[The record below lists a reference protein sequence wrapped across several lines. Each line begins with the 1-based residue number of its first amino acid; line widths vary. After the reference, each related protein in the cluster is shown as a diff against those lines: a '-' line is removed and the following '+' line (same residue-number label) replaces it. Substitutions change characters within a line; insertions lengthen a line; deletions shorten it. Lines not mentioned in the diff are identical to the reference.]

1 MKKKVLLVITVIFF
15 VVLVIGATYA
25 YFQSDTS
32 DSKSTDVKITT
43 NTSDT
48 LSFSVG
54 SSLQFS
60 ADQFTFTER
69 GKNASDTTTATA
81 LLTANN
87 KTNSATEHY
96 YIYLNIEF
104 NNFEYC
110 KDNTK
115 PELLLTITS
124 PDGESVTIVDGL
136 EYKTVSNG
144 AGDSISGFD
153 VTTKNGLVTLV
164 NNKEISTTS
173 RKSEEW
179 KFEITFVN
187 YDFIQVNNE
196 GKSFVGK
203 IIIQKKELV
212 HLASQVCSSG
222 DALSSCIMTLGNQVD
237 SGITRLYHHD
247 ANLENGA
254 NDNSYRYSG
263 ATEVV
268 DNYVCFGSNESPCP
282 YDNLYR
288 IIGVIDGKVKLI
300 KADYANSNL
309 LGTNGDYHDSVVPNK
324 SFYKGKLTSINTY
337 YWNYKNDTTL
347 GHSSN
352 DWSTSLLN
360 KTNLNTNYISN
371 IGSTWANKI
380 DVTIWKIGGNSWGG
394 LVGTFPNVTYQKE
407 ISTPASN
414 TTYDSKIGLMY
425 VSDYLF
431 GANPNT
437 WMLKDSYVKD
447 VNGSESHDFKHH
459 NTTNWIYLGGYEWTI
474 THDTKDDTQ
483 AFFVY
488 GGDFGVVLEGS
499 FRGLSLKIP
508 GIIENDLGTMY
519 IRPVFNLTS
528 SVTYVSGSGQLNNPI
543 RIN

>member
-60 ADQFTFTER
+60 ADQFTFTEG

-110 KDNTK
+110 KDSTK

-124 PDGESVTIVDGL
+124 PDGESVTSINGL

-203 IIIQKKELV
+203 IIIQKK
-212 HLASQVCSSG
+212 
-222 DALSSCIMTLGNQVD
+222 
-237 SGITRLYHHD
+237 
-247 ANLENGA
+247 
-254 NDNSYRYSG
+254 
-263 ATEVV
+263 
-268 DNYVCFGSNESPCP
+268 
-282 YDNLYR
+282 
-288 IIGVIDGKVKLI
+288 
-300 KADYANSNL
+300 
-309 LGTNGDYHDSVVPNK
+309 
-324 SFYKGKLTSINTY
+324 
-337 YWNYKNDTTL
+337 
-347 GHSSN
+347 
-352 DWSTSLLN
+352 
-360 KTNLNTNYISN
+360 
-371 IGSTWANKI
+371 
-380 DVTIWKIGGNSWGG
+380 
-394 LVGTFPNVTYQKE
+394 
-407 ISTPASN
+407 
-414 TTYDSKIGLMY
+414 
-425 VSDYLF
+425 
-431 GANPNT
+431 
-437 WMLKDSYVKD
+437 
-447 VNGSESHDFKHH
+447 
-459 NTTNWIYLGGYEWTI
+459 
-474 THDTKDDTQ
+474 
-483 AFFVY
+483 
-488 GGDFGVVLEGS
+488 
-499 FRGLSLKIP
+499 
-508 GIIENDLGTMY
+508 
-519 IRPVFNLTS
+519 
-528 SVTYVSGSGQLNNPI
+528 
-543 RIN
+543 

>member
-43 NTSDT
+43 NTSDK

-60 ADQFTFTER
+60 ADQFTFTDG

-124 PDGESVTIVDGL
+124 PDGESVTSINGL

-144 AGDSISGFD
+144 ASDSISGFD

-288 IIGVIDGKVKLI
+288 IIGIIDGKVKLI

-309 LGTNGDYHDSVVPNK
+309 LGTNGDYHDSVVPNT

-371 IGSTWANKI
+371 IGSSWASKI
-380 DVTIWKIGGNSWGG
+380 DVTTWKIGGNSWGG

-407 ISTPASN
+407 ISTPANN

-425 VSDYLF
+425 ISDYLF

-437 WMLKDSYVKD
+437 WVLKESYVKD
-447 VNGSESHDFKHH
+447 VNGAECHDFKHH

-488 GGDFGVVLEGS
+488 GGDFGVVLEGT

>member
-1 MKKKVLLVITVIFF
+1 MKKKALLGITVIFF

-81 LLTANN
+81 ILTANN

-247 ANLENGA
+247 TNLENGA

-380 DVTIWKIGGNSWGG
+380 DVTTWKIGGNSWGS

-425 VSDYLF
+425 ISDYLF

-488 GGDFGVVLEGS
+488 GGDFGVVLEGT

>member
-1 MKKKVLLVITVIFF
+1 MKKKGLLVITVIFF
-15 VVLVIGATYA
+15 TIIVIGATYA

-32 DSKSTDVKITT
+32 DSKSTDVRITT

-54 SSLQFS
+54 SALQFS
-60 ADQFTFTER
+60 ADQFTFTEG

-110 KDNTK
+110 KDSTK

-124 PDGESVTIVDGL
+124 PDGESVTSINGL

-187 YDFIQVNNE
+187 YDFNQVNNE
-196 GKSFVGK
+196 GKTFVGK

-309 LGTNGDYHDSVVPNK
+309 LGTNGDYHGSVVPNT

-371 IGSTWANKI
+371 IGSTWSNKI
-380 DVTIWKIGGNSWGG
+380 AVTTWKIGGNSWDGI
-394 LVGTFPNVTYQKE
+394 VDTFPNVTYQKE
-407 ISTPASN
+407 ISAPASN

-425 VSDYLF
+425 ISDYLF

-437 WMLKDSYVKD
+437 WMLKDSYYT
-447 VNGSESHDFKHH
+447 NGLKYHDFKHH
-459 NTTNWIYLGGYEWTI
+459 NTTNWIHLGGYEWTI

-488 GGDFGVVLEGS
+488 GGDFGVVLEGT
-499 FRGLSLKIP
+499 FRGLRLEIP

>member
-1 MKKKVLLVITVIFF
+1 MKKKALLGITVIFF

-81 LLTANN
+81 ILTANN

-164 NNKEISTTS
+164 NNKKISTTS

>member
-1 MKKKVLLVITVIFF
+1 MKKKALLGITVIFF

>member
-25 YFQSDTS
+25 YFQSDTN

-60 ADQFTFTER
+60 ADQFTFTES

-110 KDNTK
+110 KDDTK

-124 PDGESVTIVDGL
+124 PDGESVTNVDGL

-153 VTTKNGLVTLV
+153 VTTKNGLVTLI

-187 YDFIQVNNE
+187 YDFNQVNNE

-212 HLASQVCSSG
+212 HLASQVCSDG
-222 DALSSCIMTLGNQVD
+222 DLLSSCIIALGNQVD

-282 YDNLYR
+282 DDNLYR

-309 LGTNGDYHDSVVPNK
+309 LGTNGDYHDSVAPNT

-360 KTNLNTNYISN
+360 KTNLNTNYISS
-371 IGSTWANKI
+371 IGSSWASKI
-380 DVTIWKIGGNSWGG
+380 DVTTWKIGGNSWNGWID
-394 LVGTFPNVTYQKE
+394 TFPNVTYQKE
-407 ISTPASN
+407 ISAPAN
-414 TTYDSKIGLMY
+414 DTTYDAKIGLMY

-431 GANPNT
+431 GDNTNT
-437 WMLKDSYVKD
+437 WMLKDYYGD
-447 VNGSESHDFKHH
+447 GSEYHDYKHH
-459 NTTNWIYLGGYEWTI
+459 NTTNWMFLGGYEWTI

-483 AFFVY
+483 AFFVS
-488 GGDFGVVLEGS
+488 GGVVLEGT

>member
-1 MKKKVLLVITVIFF
+1 MKKKALLGITVIFF

-69 GKNASDTTTATA
+69 GKNASDTTTAIA
-81 LLTANN
+81 ILTANN

-407 ISTPASN
+407 ISTPAN
-414 TTYDSKIGLMY
+414 DTTYDSKIGLMY
-425 VSDYLF
+425 ISDYLF

-437 WMLKDSYVKD
+437 WVLKDSYVKD

-488 GGDFGVVLEGS
+488 GGDFGVVLEGT

-508 GIIENDLGTMY
+508 EIIENDLGAMY

-543 RIN
+543 RLN

>member
-60 ADQFTFTER
+60 ADQFTFTEG

-110 KDNTK
+110 KDSTK

-124 PDGESVTIVDGL
+124 PDGESVTSINGL

-164 NNKEISTTS
+164 NNKEINTTS

-247 ANLENGA
+247 TNLENGA

-371 IGSTWANKI
+371 IGSTWASKI
-380 DVTIWKIGGNSWGG
+380 DVTTWKIGGNSWGG

-407 ISTPASN
+407 ISTPAN
-414 TTYDSKIGLMY
+414 DTTYDAKIGLMY

-437 WMLKDSYVKD
+437 WVLKESYVKD
-447 VNGSESHDFKHH
+447 VNGAECHDFKHH

-488 GGDFGVVLEGS
+488 GGDFGVVLEGT
-499 FRGLSLKIP
+499 FRGLSLKIS

>member
-1 MKKKVLLVITVIFF
+1 MKKKVLLIITVIFF

-60 ADQFTFTER
+60 ADQFTFTEG

-110 KDNTK
+110 KDSTK

-124 PDGESVTIVDGL
+124 PDGESVTSINGL

-164 NNKEISTTS
+164 NNKEINTTS

-247 ANLENGA
+247 TNLENGA

-282 YDNLYR
+282 DDNLYR

-309 LGTNGDYHDSVVPNK
+309 LGTNGDYHDSVTPNT

-380 DVTIWKIGGNSWGG
+380 DVTTWKIGGNSWGG

-407 ISTPASN
+407 ISTPAN
-414 TTYDSKIGLMY
+414 DTTYDSK
-425 VSDYLF
+425 
-431 GANPNT
+431 
-437 WMLKDSYVKD
+437 
-447 VNGSESHDFKHH
+447 
-459 NTTNWIYLGGYEWTI
+459 
-474 THDTKDDTQ
+474 
-483 AFFVY
+483 
-488 GGDFGVVLEGS
+488 
-499 FRGLSLKIP
+499 
-508 GIIENDLGTMY
+508 
-519 IRPVFNLTS
+519 
-528 SVTYVSGSGQLNNPI
+528 
-543 RIN
+543 

>member
-1 MKKKVLLVITVIFF
+1 MKKKVLLVITIIFF
-15 VVLVIGATYA
+15 VILVIGATYA

-32 DSKSTDVKITT
+32 DSKSTDVKIIT

-48 LSFSVG
+48 LSFAVG
-54 SSLQFS
+54 SALQFS
-60 ADQFTFTER
+60 ADQFTFTEG
-69 GKNASDTTTATA
+69 GKNVSGTTTATA

-87 KTNSATEHY
+87 KTNNATEHY

-110 KDNTK
+110 KDSIK
-115 PELLLTITS
+115 PELLLTITN
-124 PDGESVTIVDGL
+124 PDGDSVTSVDGL

-144 AGDSISGFD
+144 KGDSISGFD
-153 VTTKNGLVTLV
+153 VTTKNGLVTLI

-187 YDFIQVNNE
+187 YDFNQVNNE

-203 IIIQKKELV
+203 IIIQKSELV
-212 HLASQVCSSG
+212 HLASQVCSDG
-222 DALSSCIMTLGNQVD
+222 NLLSSCIITLGNQVD

-263 ATEVV
+263 ANEVV

-282 YDNLYR
+282 DDSLYR

-309 LGTNGDYHDSVVPNK
+309 LGTNGDYHDSVAPNT

-337 YWNYKNDTTL
+337 YWNYKNDTTP

-371 IGSTWANKI
+371 IGSLWANKI
-380 DVTIWKIGGNSWGG
+380 AVTTWKIGGNSWDGI
-394 LVGTFPNVTYQKE
+394 VDTFPNVTYQKE
-407 ISTPASN
+407 ISAPASD
-414 TTYDSKIGLMY
+414 TTYDAKIGLMY

-437 WMLKDSYVKD
+437 WMLKDSYYD
-447 VNGSESHDFKHH
+447 NGPEYHDFKHH
-459 NTTNWIYLGGYEWTI
+459 NTTNWMYLGGYEWTI

-488 GGDFGVVLEGS
+488 GGDFGVVLEGT

-528 SVTYVSGSGQLNNPI
+528 SLTYVSGSGQLNNPI

>member
-1 MKKKVLLVITVIFF
+1 MKKKALLGITVIFF

-54 SSLQFS
+54 STLQFS
-60 ADQFTFTER
+60 ADQFTFTEG
-69 GKNASDTTTATA
+69 GKNASDITTATA
-81 LLTANN
+81 ILTANN

-110 KDNTK
+110 KDSTK

-124 PDGESVTIVDGL
+124 PDGESVTSINGL

-212 HLASQVCSSG
+212 RLASQVCSSG

-254 NDNSYRYSG
+254 NDNSYRYSD

-380 DVTIWKIGGNSWGG
+380 DVTTWKIGGNSWGG

-407 ISTPASN
+407 ISTPAN
-414 TTYDSKIGLMY
+414 DTTYDAKIGLMY

-447 VNGSESHDFKHH
+447 VNGTECHDFKHH

-488 GGDFGVVLEGS
+488 GGDFGVVLEGT

>member
-15 VVLVIGATYA
+15 IVLVIGATYA

-60 ADQFTFTER
+60 ADQFTFTEG
-69 GKNASDTTTATA
+69 GKNVSGTTTATA

-110 KDNTK
+110 KDSTK
-115 PELLLTITS
+115 PELLLKITN
-124 PDGESVTIVDGL
+124 PDGESVTSINGL

-203 IIIQKKELV
+203 IIIQKKKLV

-407 ISTPASN
+407 ISTPAN
-414 TTYDSKIGLMY
+414 DTTYDSKIGLMY
-425 VSDYLF
+425 ISDYLF

-437 WMLKDSYVKD
+437 WVLKDSYVKD

-488 GGDFGVVLEGS
+488 GGDFGVVLEGT

-508 GIIENDLGTMY
+508 EIIENDLGAMY

-543 RIN
+543 RLN